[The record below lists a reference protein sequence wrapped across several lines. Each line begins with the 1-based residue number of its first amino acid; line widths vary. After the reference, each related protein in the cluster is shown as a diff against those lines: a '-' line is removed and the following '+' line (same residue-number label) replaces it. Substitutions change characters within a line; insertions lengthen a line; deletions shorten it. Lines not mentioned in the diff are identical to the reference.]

1 VPIWLLDFI
10 PVGVEDEID
19 VCFGVVIRINFEGEE
34 SHGMQGHTL
43 LIVGNIK
50 SAVR

>member
-1 VPIWLLDFI
+1 VPIRLLDFI
-10 PVGVEDEID
+10 PVGVEDKID